1 MPKKVEGQIP
11 LPWPPT
17 LCKKWKDFKI
27 KSRNL
32 PSNTSENLAKPQG
45 RGFGGIWLSYRKN
58 LVFISGPNN
67 HVVPYNHVGWT
78 ISLNLIV
85 MWSQLIMW
93 GRFFPQ
99 SVKNPILLCIKSRN
113 SKTITYYQTKVDKTF
128 VF

>member
-1 MPKKVEGQIP
+1 MCILLFTISGY
-11 LPWPPT
+11 
-17 LCKKWKDFKI
+17 
-27 KSRNL
+27 S
-32 PSNTSENLAKPQG
+32 
-45 RGFGGIWLSYRKN
+45 
-58 LVFISGPNN
+58 SGPNN